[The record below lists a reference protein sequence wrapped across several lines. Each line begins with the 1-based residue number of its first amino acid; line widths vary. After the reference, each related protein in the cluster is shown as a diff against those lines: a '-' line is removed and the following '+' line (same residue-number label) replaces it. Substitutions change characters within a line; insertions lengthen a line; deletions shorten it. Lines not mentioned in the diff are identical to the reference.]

1 MYSHFL
7 QPCITEP
14 TIIVGRNKASLID
27 NVFINA
33 CSKRLNAGNIIDKI
47 SDHLPNFLIIYNLKE
62 ERLIQKIQI
71 RDMKNFKLET
81 FSPDLEKAGLMYFS
95 ETSSLNEIYNRF
107 HQKLLNTIN
116 RNSLKKILSN
126 KEMKLQTNPWIDK
139 NILHKIDEKNKLY
152 KKFMKTQF
160 SFWYTRYKN
169 LRDDLKSNI
178 DRNKKLFEGIFPKT
192 C

>member
-1 MYSHFL
+1 
-7 QPCITEP
+7 
-14 TIIVGRNKASLID
+14 
-27 NVFINA
+27 
-33 CSKRLNAGNIIDKI
+33 
-47 SDHLPNFLIIYNLKE
+47 
-62 ERLIQKIQI
+62 
-71 RDMKNFKLET
+71 MKNFKLET
-81 FSPDLEKAGLMYFS
+81 FSTDLEKAGLMYFS

-116 RNSLKKILSN
+116 RNSPKKTLSN
-126 KEMKLQTNPWIDK
+126 KEMKLQTKPWIDK

-178 DRNKKLFEGIFPKT
+178 DRNKKLFDGIFPKT
-192 C
+192 R